1 MKKYLLLLSICSI
14 LSANTPVAISKQA
27 KFPKHIDEC
36 IDGYLYRAFVDEH
49 NQIISG
55 SVHQVMVISSLHE
68 KILPKKCNVN
78 ANVDTKPL
86 K

>member
-1 MKKYLLLLSICSI
+1 MKKSLLLLSICSI
-14 LSANTPVAISKQA
+14 LSANTPAPISKQA

-49 NQIISG
+49 NQIIAG
-55 SVHQVMVISSLHE
+55 SVHQVMEISSLHE
-68 KILPKKCNVN
+68 KILPKKCSVN
-78 ANVDTKPL
+78 ANVDTKGL